1 MTVEEI
7 DDMNLQPLETPVLKV
22 SRPVAV
28 SILDEPIQAIPL
40 ILGSTGL
47 QPLQECQDQV
57 RWQVTGLFVL
67 RKEWPSGR
75 VYEYE

>member
-28 SILDEPIQAIPL
+28 SKSSEPIKRL
-40 ILGSTGL
+40 SLTLGSPGL

-67 RKEWPSGR
+67 RKEWSSGR